1 MTKESCDRVTRGW
14 GNNPATCSLW
24 LQIQPLWSVLKWTR
38 CSRRKVIASRY
49 AEAAGNSAGSATRH
63 ASGVQPC
70 WHGAGAMWP
79 RVPYFTISSVAYQR
93 LGWAALAPQA
103 LVFVGNS
110 IGAKVQPLGD
120 HISLVGSRPVPLV
133 PTATPILEQSELG
146 PRVGMENTGQA
157 DLQVLG
163 LGCWPHP
170 RQG

>member
-1 MTKESCDRVTRGW
+1 
-14 GNNPATCSLW
+14 
-24 LQIQPLWSVLKWTR
+24 
-38 CSRRKVIASRY
+38 
-49 AEAAGNSAGSATRH
+49 
-63 ASGVQPC
+63 
-70 WHGAGAMWP
+70 MWP
-79 RVPYFTISSVAYQR
+79 RVPYFTISSMAYQR

-146 PRVGMENTGQA
+146 SSVGMENTGQV

-163 LGCWPHP
+163 LGCWLHP